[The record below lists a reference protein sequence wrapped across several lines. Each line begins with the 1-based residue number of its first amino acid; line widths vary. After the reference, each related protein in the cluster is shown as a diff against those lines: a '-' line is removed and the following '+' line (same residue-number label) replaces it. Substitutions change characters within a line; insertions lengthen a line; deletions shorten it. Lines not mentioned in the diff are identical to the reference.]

1 MQHST
6 GLSRHERRDA
16 AARGGKPAL
25 IVYTLNQAAEVTGV
39 ARRTLERLIADGTG
53 PAVIDLSPRRVGILA
68 DDLEQWLGSRRR
80 PAPGEAA

>member
-16 AARGGKPAL
+16 AAREGKPAL

-53 PAVIDLSPRRVGILA
+53 PGRY
-68 DDLEQWLGSRRR
+68 
-80 PAPGEAA
+80 